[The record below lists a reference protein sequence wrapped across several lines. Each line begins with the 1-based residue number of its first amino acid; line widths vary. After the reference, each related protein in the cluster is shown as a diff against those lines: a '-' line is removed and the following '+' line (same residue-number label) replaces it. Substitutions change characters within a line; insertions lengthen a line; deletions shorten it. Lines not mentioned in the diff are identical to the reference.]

1 MTFSDYAFAHE
12 IMTQIDAQGYTTPTP
27 IQAQA
32 LPHVLD
38 GKDVMGLAQTGTGKT
53 AAFVLPMLQRFF
65 VPGER
70 GKLRGLIIA
79 PTRELVEQINESI
92 LALGKKTGLRSV
104 TIYGGVN
111 IKGQLTKL
119 RQGVDII
126 VACPGRL
133 LDHLQQGSV
142 NFKQL
147 EMLVLDE
154 ADHMFDMGFL
164 PSIRQILKHVPDRR
178 QTLFFSATMPPDIR
192 KLAHAILKAP
202 VTIEVGYT
210 LAKDS
215 IMHVFFPVNHHLK
228 TDLLFSILKHTE
240 TKSVLIFTRTKHRAK
255 GLDEKLR
262 KKGYAA
268 ASLQGNLSQ
277 NKRQEALDGFRDGK
291 YTIMVATDIAARGID
306 VSQVS
311 HVINYD
317 LPDTFEAYTHRSGR
331 TGRASRTGD
340 AYSFVASDDSE
351 MAGIIQRKL
360 GSPIEIRKLD
370 NFNYNAQKLGNEAEF
385 ARAPRDPRVQPRRDA
400 RPPKGSSPKVQQGRS
415 ERHPPSPEKQWG
427 TPKTKPSGFRRSWDK

>member
-1 MTFSDYAFAHE
+1 MTFSAYAFSPE

-27 IQAQA
+27 IQEKA
-32 LPHVLD
+32 LPHVLA

-65 VPGER
+65 TGER

-79 PTRELVEQINESI
+79 PTRELAEQINESI
-92 LALGKKTGLRSV
+92 LALGKLTGLRSA
-104 TIYGGVN
+104 TIYGGVGMN
-111 IKGQLTKL
+111 GQIAKL

-133 LDHLQQGSV
+133 LDHIQQG
-142 NFKQL
+142 NIQFKHL
-147 EMLVLDE
+147 EVLVLDE

-192 KLAHAILKAP
+192 KLANAILKDP
-202 VTIEVGYT
+202 MTVEVGHT
-210 LAKDS
+210 VAKDS
-215 IMHVFFPVNHHLK
+215 ITHVFFPVNHHLK
-228 TDLLFSILKHTE
+228 TDLLFSLLKHTQ

-255 GLDEKLR
+255 GLDDKLQ
-262 KKGYAA
+262 KKGYAC

-277 NKRQEALDGFRDGK
+277 NKRQEALDGFRSGK

-331 TGRASRTGD
+331 TGRAARTGD
-340 AYSFVASDDSE
+340 AYSFVASDDTD
-351 MAGIIQRKL
+351 MAETIKRKL
-360 GSPIEIRKLD
+360 GSPIEVRKLD
-370 NFNYNAQKLGNEAEF
+370 NFNYNAPKVGNQPEF
-385 ARAPRDPRVQPRRDA
+385 VRAPRDPRAPRRDA
-400 RPPKGSSPKVQQGRS
+400 KPPQGDAKAPKGRS
-415 ERHPPSPEKQWG
+415 ERYPHPPEKQWG
-427 TPKTKPSGFRRSWDK
+427 TPKPKPSGFRRAWDK